1 MRPEITRSIRNT
13 VGDGLRR
20 SARRDPA
27 KTALVFENR
36 SWTFAELD
44 AAVNRA
50 AKALLERDLQ
60 KGDRV
65 AAYGKNSDAYVVLWL
80 ACARAGLIHVPI
92 NYALTGD

>member
-1 MRPEITRSIRNT
+1 VRPEITRSIRNT

-60 KGDRV
+60 KATGSPRT
-65 AAYGKNSDAYVVLWL
+65 GRTPTRTSS
-80 ACARAGLIHVPI
+80 CGSPARGPA
-92 NYALTGD
+92 

>member
-27 KTALVFENR
+27 KTALVFDNR
-36 SWTFAELD
+36 CWTFAELD

-65 AAYGKNSDAYVVLWL
+65 AAYGKNSDAYVV
-80 ACARAGLIHVPI
+80 P
-92 NYALTGD
+92 